1 MNKIFITHLR
11 IFFIFLI
18 CSFSFKISY
27 ATHYEYKKISIV
39 TTLFPLYD
47 FVKNIGGEKV
57 EVILLLSPGVDAHNF
72 EPKPSDIVT
81 ISKTNIFIYT
91 GKYMEQW
98 VEKFI
103 VKLDSSKIKILDA
116 SENIVLLQKKDFL
129 SEEKCSNHKHFHDH
143 VAEYDPHIWLD
154 FDNAKKIVDDITN
167 ALVELDFDNSDFYK
181 KNARD
186 YKNRLTDL
194 DNLYRDRLLK
204 CRKKEIIYGGH
215 YAFGYLAKRYGL
227 RYIASQGFSQDSEPS
242 ALKLIEMIKEM
253 KDKKIKYIFYEEL
266 SSPKIAETIANETNA
281 ELLLLN
287 SVHNISKLDYDNNVS
302 YISIME
308 KNLQNLCIGLS

>member
-1 MNKIFITHLR
+1 MNKIFITYLR
-11 IFFIFLI
+11 RFFIFLI
-18 CSFSFKISY
+18 CAFCFKISY

-72 EPKPSDIVT
+72 EPKPSDILT
-81 ISKTNIFIYT
+81 IIKANIFIYT
-91 GKYMEQW
+91 GKYMEPW

-103 VKLDSSKIKILDA
+103 VKLDSSKIKIIDA
-116 SENIVLLQKKDFL
+116 SENIVLLQKKDFSL
-129 SEEKCSNHKHFHDH
+129 EGKCSNHKHFHDH
-143 VAEYDPHIWLD
+143 ALEYDPHIWLD
-154 FDNAKKIVDDITN
+154 FDNAKKIVDDITK

-181 KNARD
+181 NNAKK
-186 YKNRLTDL
+186 YKNRLTYL
-194 DNLYRDRLLK
+194 DNLYKDRLFK
-204 CRKKEIIYGGH
+204 CSKKEIIYGGH

-287 SVHNISKLDYDNNVS
+287 SVHNISKLDYENNVS